1 MVISCGDVFWLTLR
15 GQGSE
20 PDGRRPVVVVQQDRF
35 NRTALATAVVAAVTT
50 NLRLAA
56 MPGDVILGKGE
67 AGLPK
72 PCVVNV
78 TQLQTVD
85 KSRLAERAG
94 RLGERKRAEVEAG
107 LALVLGSGLAR

>member
-1 MVISCGDVFWLTLR
+1 MISCGDVFWLTLH

-20 PDGRRPVVVVQQDRF
+20 PDGRRPVVVIQQDRF
-35 NRTALATAVVAAVTT
+35 NHTALATVVVAAVTS

-56 MPGDVILGKGE
+56 MPGNVRLGKGE
-67 AGLPK
+67 AGFPK

-85 KSRLAERAG
+85 KARLTERAG
-94 RLGERKRAEVEAG
+94 RLGERRRAEVEAG